1 MLVCK
6 KCHIEYEDSK
16 NVCSQCGGPLMPKE
30 GPISDHENMNE
41 TKEEKVGEVLIC
53 PNCKTAYEF
62 GKVCLKCGSTLEAQ
76 IPSHNKEEFK
86 VLDITEIKEEFPQ
99 VAPPQKQSTEEP
111 VKRLICPSCKILY
124 ERGNSCIRCGS
135 SLVTHTP
142 SIEMEEPKI
151 SDASEV
157 EEEELKATSIPKADK
172 EPPPTQTPEE
182 RPVNELPDD
191 KIGRVTFPSENKNK
205 FPRLSIERVSI
216 IILILIGG
224 GYLLYST
231 YSYFTTKRHK
241 PNVPTSKE
249 VVSPAPLS
257 SSTPTHPAVS
267 ESEPREIINIQDLEN
282 IKNLLENIRQA
293 NLKKNIDLFMSCYST
308 TFKNREEKMRTTL
321 ETWENFNYLNLS
333 YNVKRHSISGNTAEA
348 RVEWLMRFSPQTGD
362 QPQESKTVLDVTF
375 EKEDGAWKIKEIK
388 TVS

>member
-1 MLVCK
+1 
-6 KCHIEYEDSK
+6 
-16 NVCSQCGGPLMPKE
+16 MPKE
-30 GPISDHENMNE
+30 GPISGHENMNE

-86 VLDITEIKEEFPQ
+86 VVDITEIKEEFPQ

-142 SIEMEEPKI
+142 SIEKEEPKI

-157 EEEELKATSIPKADK
+157 KEEELKATSIPKADK

-231 YSYFTTKRHK
+231 YSYFTTKRPK
-241 PNVPTSKE
+241 PNVPASKE

-257 SSTPTHPAVS
+257 PSTPTHPSVS
-267 ESEPREIINIQDLEN
+267 KSEPREIINIQDLEN

-308 TFKNREEKMRTTL
+308 IFKNREEKMRTTL

-348 RVEWLMRFSPQTGD
+348 RVEWLMRFFPQTGD
-362 QPQESKTVLDVTF
+362 QPQEIKTVLDVTF